1 MKYSIVI
8 PTYNRAD
15 ELHETLAS
23 LASLRTSDPWET
35 IVVDN
40 NCTDDT
46 SGVVRAAAVRFPAA
60 LTYAYESVPG
70 RSAALN
76 AGIARAAGEIIV
88 TIDDDVRVEP
98 DYLDHI
104 GRAFEAHHCD
114 FIGGRVLPLWRG
126 ERPAWL
132 PEHRTRHW
140 AVIALVDEGSEPFEW
155 TTMLPIGANM
165 AFTRRA
171 FEIVG
176 PWNNRVGRK
185 AGTLLGQEVRE
196 WCLRA
201 REKGLRGYYAPAS
214 VVTHVIHADRLNKT
228 YFRRWFYWRGIS
240 RALMYQQ
247 HGLDME
253 SPQRTI
259 FDFAR
264 MPHIAGVPRYL
275 YRTAAATLAQVVA
288 ARLRGDATQAFEQE
302 LLLWMYAGIGRQR
315 WKDRATPFA
324 WANDGRTAGR
334 ALTHAGGAERTRWV

>member
-8 PTYNRAD
+8 PTHNRAS
-15 ELHETLAS
+15 ELRDTLAS
-23 LASLRTSDPWET
+23 LASLRPADLWET

-46 SGVVRAAAVRFPAA
+46 SGVVRAAAVQFPAP
-60 LTYAYESVPG
+60 LRYAFEKVPG

-98 DYLDHI
+98 DYLDQV
-104 GRAFEAHHCD
+104 GRAFETHQCD

-126 ERPAWL
+126 PRPRWL
-132 PEHRTRHW
+132 PEHRSRHW
-140 AVIALVDEGSEPFEW
+140 AVIALVDEGLEPFEW
-155 TTMLPIGANM
+155 TTMLPVGANM

-176 PWNNRVGRK
+176 PWNNTVGRK
-185 AGTLLGQEVRE
+185 PGTLLGQEVRE

-201 REKGLRGYYAPAS
+201 RERELRGYYAPAS
-214 VVTHVIHADRLNKT
+214 FVRHVIHADRLNKT
-228 YFRRWFYWRGIS
+228 YFRRWFYWRGVS

-253 SPQRTI
+253 NPQRKM
-259 FDFAR
+259 FDFAN
-264 MPHIAGVPRYL
+264 MPHVAGVPRYL
-275 YRTAAATLAQVVA
+275 YRTAAATFARVVV
-288 ARLRGDATQAFEQE
+288 ARLRGDETQAFEQE
-302 LLLWMYAGIGRQR
+302 LLLWMYAGIARQR
-315 WKDRATPFA
+315 WRDRRTPFA
-324 WANDGRTAGR
+324 W
-334 ALTHAGGAERTRWV
+334 RTRVSASATEGVRSWV

>member
-15 ELHETLAS
+15 ELRETLAS
-23 LASLRTSDPWET
+23 LAALETTQLWET
-35 IVVDN
+35 VVVDN

-46 SGVVRAAAVRFPAA
+46 TGVVRTASVGFPAP
-60 LTYAYESVPG
+60 LKYVFESVPG

-76 AGIARAAGEIIV
+76 AGIARASGEIVV

-114 FIGGRVLPLWRG
+114 FIGGRVLPLWQG
-126 ERPAWL
+126 QRPAWL
-132 PEHRTRHW
+132 PDRRSRHW
-140 AVIALVDEGSEPFEW
+140 AVIALVDEGPEPFEW
-155 TTMLPIGANM
+155 GAILPIGANM

-171 FEIVG
+171 FDMVG
-176 PWNNRVGRK
+176 PWNQSIGRK
-185 AGTLLGQEVRE
+185 PGTLLGQEVRE

-201 REKGLRGYYAPAS
+201 REKGLRGYYAPSS
-214 VVTHVIHADRLNKT
+214 VVRHVIHADRLNKR
-228 YFRRWFYWRGIS
+228 YFRRWFYWRGVS

-253 SPQRTI
+253 SPQRRI

-264 MPHIAGVPRYL
+264 IPHIAGIPRYL
-275 YRTAAATLAQVVA
+275 YRTAAATFAQVLA
-288 ARLRGDATQAFEQE
+288 AHLRGDDTHAFEQE
-302 LLLWMYAGIGRQR
+302 LLLWMYAGIARQR
-315 WKDRATPFA
+315 WKDRARPFA
-324 WANDGRTAGR
+324 WSTRTA
-334 ALTHAGGAERTRWV
+334 ASASEGARSWV

>member
-1 MKYSIVI
+1 VKYSIVI

-15 ELHETLAS
+15 ELHETLAC
-23 LASLRTSDPWET
+23 LASLSTSQPWET

-46 SGVVRAAAVRFPAA
+46 PGVVRAAAVRFPAP
-60 LTYAYESVPG
+60 LTYAYEKVPG

-104 GRAFEAHHCD
+104 GRAFETHQCD

-126 ERPAWL
+126 ERPPWL
-132 PEHRTRHW
+132 PVHRCRHW

-155 TTMLPIGANM
+155 ATVLPIGANM

-176 PWNNRVGRK
+176 PWNNTVGRK

-214 VVTHVIHADRLNKT
+214 VVMHVIHANRLNKT
-228 YFRRWFYWRGIS
+228 YFRRWFYWRGVS

-253 SPQRTI
+253 NPQRKI

-275 YRTAAATLAQVVA
+275 YRTAAATFAQVVA
-288 ARLRGDATQAFEQE
+288 ARLRGDTTQAFEQE

-324 WANDGRTAGR
+324 WANDEHTVGRTLGQAGR
-334 ALTHAGGAERTRWV
+334 AWWTRWV

>member
-1 MKYSIVI
+1 VKYSIVI

-15 ELHETLAS
+15 ELQETLAS
-23 LASLRTSDPWET
+23 LAALTTREPWET

-40 NCTDDT
+40 NCSDDT
-46 SGVVRAAAVRFPAA
+46 SGVVHAAAVRFPAP
-60 LTYAYESVPG
+60 LRYAFEGVPG

-76 AGIARAAGEIIV
+76 AGIARATGEIIV

-98 DYLDHI
+98 DYLDQV
-104 GRAFEAHHCD
+104 GLAFETHQCD

-126 ERPAWL
+126 PRPPWL
-132 PEHRTRHW
+132 PAHRSRHW
-140 AVIALVDEGSEPFEW
+140 AVIALVDEGADPFEW
-155 TTMLPIGANM
+155 TTTLPIGANM

-176 PWNNRVGRK
+176 PWNNTVGRR

-201 REKGLRGYYAPAS
+201 RDKGLRGYYVPAS
-214 VVTHVIHADRLNKT
+214 VVRHVIHADRLKKS
-228 YFRRWFYWRGIS
+228 YFRRWFYWRGVS

-247 HGLDME
+247 HGFDME

-259 FDFAR
+259 FDFAS

-275 YRTAAATLAQVVA
+275 YRTAAATFVQVFS
-288 ARLRGDATQAFEQE
+288 ARLRGNGTRAFEQE
-302 LLLWMYAGIGRQR
+302 LLLWMYAGIARQR
-315 WKDRATPFA
+315 WRDRGTPFA
-324 WANDGRTAGR
+324 WAPRRTGAR
-334 ALTHAGGAERTRWV
+334 AEGARSWV